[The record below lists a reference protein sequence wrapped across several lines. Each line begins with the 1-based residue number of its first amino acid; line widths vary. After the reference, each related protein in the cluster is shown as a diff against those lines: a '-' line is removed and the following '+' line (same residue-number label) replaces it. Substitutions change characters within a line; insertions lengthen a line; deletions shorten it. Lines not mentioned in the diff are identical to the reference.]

1 MDIFKLLDEL
11 DDVAENGTKIP
22 FSSKIIVDKDEF
34 MSLIEEMRIAVPE
47 ELKQAEWI
55 KEEKQRII
63 SEAKVDADKMLKDVQ
78 IHIENMVDNHEIV
91 SEAEKR
97 AEEILDRAQISAREV
112 RSGAREYAD
121 DIISNVEESLR
132 EISGRMLNTVEHL
145 EKNRTE
151 LNQSK

>member
-11 DDVAENGTKIP
+11 DELVESSTKIP
-22 FSSKIIVDKDEF
+22 LSGKIMIDKDEL

-63 SEAKVDADKMLKDVQ
+63 SEAQVDADKMLKDVQ

-97 AEEILDRAQISAREV
+97 AEEILNRAQISAREV

-121 DIISNVEESLR
+121 DIISNVEESLKD
-132 EISGRMLNTVEHL
+132 ISSRMLNTVEHL

-151 LNQSK
+151 LNQSN

>member
-11 DDVAENGTKIP
+11 DELVESSTKIP
-22 FSSKIIVDKDEF
+22 LSGKIMIDKDEL

-63 SEAKVDADKMLKDVQ
+63 SEAQVDADKMLTDLQ
-78 IHIENMVDNHEIV
+78 IHIEIMADNHAIV

-97 AEEILDRAQISAREV
+97 AEEILNRAQISAREV

-121 DIISNVEESLR
+121 DIISNVEESLKDR
-132 EISGRMLNTVEHL
+132 SSRMLNTVEHL

-151 LNQSK
+151 LNQSN